1 MNALDAEKLLR
12 RIEVKK
18 LFDQPDLT
26 FTLEEIKQTSL
37 QFIRHSLANNDWRF
51 LNTALKFND
60 WLRTKGYM
68 DDDITILEEAAI
80 SSLRDKCGLNN

>member
-26 FTLEEIKQTSL
+26 FTLEEIKQISL
-37 QFIRHSLANNDWRF
+37 QFMRHSLANNDWRF

-60 WLRTKGYM
+60 WLRAKGH
-68 DDDITILEEAAI
+68 INEEISELEDAAI
-80 SSLRDKCGLNN
+80 SSLRDKCGLNR